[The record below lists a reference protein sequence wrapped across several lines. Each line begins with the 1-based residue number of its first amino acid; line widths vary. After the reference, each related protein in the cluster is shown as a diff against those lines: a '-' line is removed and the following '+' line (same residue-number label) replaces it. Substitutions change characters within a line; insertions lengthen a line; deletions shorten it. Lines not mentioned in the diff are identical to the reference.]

1 MTSPLEKLKAQLTD
15 IMLHQPFS
23 ALINVTLTRL
33 EKGYAQLEVPYSKEL
48 TQQHGFLHGGVV
60 GFLADN
66 VCAIA
71 AATEVGEVVTQ
82 EYKIN
87 FLAPAIGKHFIGKG
101 YVVRV
106 GRRQVISRSD
116 VYAITEDGT
125 ENHVA
130 TALATIL
137 PVSYDVKTSPNS

>member
-1 MTSPLEKLKAQLTD
+1 M
-15 IMLHQPFS
+15 
-23 ALINVTLTRL
+23 
-33 EKGYAQLEVPYSKEL
+33 
-48 TQQHGFLHGGVV
+48 

-106 GRRQVISRSD
+106 GKRQVISRSD

-125 ENHVA
+125 ENQVA
-130 TALATIL
+130 TAPATIL
-137 PVSYDVKTSPNS
+137 PVSYDVKTSPNT